1 MAELNRTSPLPL
13 YAQLARQLE
22 ARITSAVYQPGA
34 TIPSEHALSEEFK
47 IGRPTVRQATEELI
61 KKGLVE
67 RRRGAGTFVLKPTP
81 AVDLFSLRGTI
92 RSFEHQ
98 GLKLDTRALGPPK
111 QEMSVDGRTG
121 LRFERLGH
129 LDDVPVVY
137 ERFWFDAAVF
147 PQLDRHL
154 RRNSSLSDVVE
165 TRYGLAPLSADQSL
179 RAVKFTL
186 QQARL
191 FHLQRGA
198 VGLFV
203 ERSLHFSVARDA
215 VTVSMLCRQDQRYTF
230 CQTIGGSLG

>member
-22 ARITSAVYQPGA
+22 ARIAAAVYQPGT

-47 IGRPTVRQATEELI
+47 IGRPTVRQATDELI

-67 RRRGAGTFVLKPTP
+67 RRRGAGTFVLSPAP

-98 GLKLDTRALGPPK
+98 GLRLDARALGAAK
-111 QEMSVDGRTG
+111 QEVSADGRAG

-129 LDDVPVVY
+129 LNDVAVVY
-137 ERFWFDAAVF
+137 EQFWFDLAVF
-147 PQLDRHL
+147 PQLGRHL
-154 RRNSSLSDVVE
+154 RRDISLSDMIR
-165 TRYGLAPLSADQSL
+165 TQYGLAPLSADQSF
-179 RAVKFTL
+179 RAV
-186 QQARL
+186 RL
-191 FHLQRGA
+191 TPHHLRMFNLKRGA
-198 VGLFV
+198 VGLCV

-215 VTVSMLCRQDQRYTF
+215 VIVSMLCRQDRRYTF